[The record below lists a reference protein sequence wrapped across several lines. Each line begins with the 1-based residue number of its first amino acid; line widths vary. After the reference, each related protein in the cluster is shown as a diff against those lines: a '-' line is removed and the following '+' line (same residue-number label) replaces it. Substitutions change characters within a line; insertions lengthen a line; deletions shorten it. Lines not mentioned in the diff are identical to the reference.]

1 MRHDEASQCQLLHQ
15 YLTKTYVE
23 SHLHKRTQLSF
34 TMWIAPE
41 SDKQPPKHTHLKMLR
56 KKFTMYP
63 PNLTTCYEP
72 HVKDS
77 QRRHQEIEEVV
88 ATETKID
95 AHSVFIKFEIQK

>member
-1 MRHDEASQCQLLHQ
+1 MPITSSIFDKNLCGIT
-15 YLTKTYVE
+15 LTQKNPIVIHNVDC
-23 SHLHKRTQLSF
+23 SR
-34 TMWIAPE
+34 
-41 SDKQPPKHTHLKMLR
+41 DKQPPKHTHLKMLR

>member
-1 MRHDEASQCQLLHQ
+1 
-15 YLTKTYVE
+15 
-23 SHLHKRTQLSF
+23 
-34 TMWIAPE
+34 
-41 SDKQPPKHTHLKMLR
+41 
-56 KKFTMYP
+56 MYP